1 MKQTKAQDEARH
13 HARTHPMWAIERAAM
28 QLGRPDLA
36 DLPDYSEPAKQKPG
50 RPYWFRRIVWD
61 CEAAARRRADI
72 AACPYDYYDD
82 GPRYDAAYLESYAE
96 WFSKLLAEALATR
109 ESVLRP

>member
-1 MKQTKAQDEARH
+1 MQERIPCGQLNARRCSYVGQTSPISLIIPNRQSKSPVGPIGFGASCGTAN
-13 HARTHPMWAIERAAM
+13 
-28 QLGRPDLA
+28 
-36 DLPDYSEPAKQKPG
+36 LPP
-50 RPYWFRRIVWD
+50 
-61 CEAAARRRADI
+61 RRRAEI

-109 ESVLRP
+109 EPVLRP

>member
-1 MKQTKAQDEARH
+1 MQ
-13 HARTHPMWAIERAAM
+13 ERIPCG
-28 QLGRPDLA
+28 QLN
-36 DLPDYSEPAKQKPG
+36 
-50 RPYWFRRIVWD
+50 
-61 CEAAARRRADI
+61 ARRCSYVGQTSPISLIIPNRQSKSPVGPIGFGASCGTAKLPPPCRDRGL
-72 AACPYDYYDD
+72 PDYYDD